1 MEKRDKLE
9 RLRARQMQALMEKM
23 DKRVKQIAEKVLGFT
38 DDGTQRMNAELD
50 EEDDNVYDDL
60 SSSDADV
67 EHSKTSDVLH
77 TGISDELDHMGMGG
91 AAAAA
96 AAPIGAMDQTGM
108 QAYEDAHRKR
118 LGDPATRA

>member
-23 DKRVKQIAEKVLGFT
+23 DKRVKQIAEKVLGFA

-50 EEDDNVYDDL
+50 DEDDNVYDDL

-67 EHSKTSDVLH
+67 EHSNTSDVLK

-96 AAPIGAMDQTGM
+96 APLGAMDQTGM
-108 QAYEDAHRKR
+108 QAYEEAQRKR
-118 LGDPATRA
+118 LGDGATRA